1 MSVINKN
8 RINAIKNKALFIKSK
23 NLKLS
28 SAQFRPSRIVLNSAS
43 THEIITNFLDQLNK
57 WTQAALEVEAG
68 NWLHPKWE
76 TKGARE
82 LIVEYLAELD
92 DYSLTTLITY
102 LCYYKNGL
110 DQPEILQLLDKQ
122 VNNSSATATAAAK
135 VIIEFSGQLSQT
147 IKEYK
152 IDKVNA
158 WFANQ
163 EGMEVNFISTLKLA
177 KNKANN
183 LLNTFHLTE
192 SIKYEA
198 KNIKK
203 TLYRL
208 NLRNNEVAP
217 AKLAQEILK
226 SISAIEKSII
236 SAYDGSN
243 TSTEFAAFKTRSQPI
258 QDHIQTIKQ
267 AVKQFNQAKFDN
279 KKLRITITER
289 IEKVAEGAEKLFS
302 PAENDKVPLQLA
314 LLKNELDK
322 AAQRIT
328 NYHKIV
334 KGGGVIDAATS
345 LLNGGIV
352 PVILYS
358 AIADMGLANNE
369 IIKHNYLG
377 NEFPHGTE
385 GATALGGVSQLFT
398 GILWAINRQIGIGIS
413 SVEKQAI
420 GVYKNYLLQLIKQ
433 YHQQGG
439 RLSAE
444 EERFYRKF
452 LAIKRGNK
460 FTDFFRPK
468 WLVDTQSAAKFD
480 KILLQSSGTDTQA
493 RNLEDTLSATTEKTT
508 EDIKKGNLSPE
519 AVLVK
524 DFEEGYYSFVNLKY
538 KLQNLIESQNFSEL
552 NKLLETISQTNNHKI
567 KNILP
572 IITFKNA
579 KLRGNLLTHI
589 LEAERKNPQ
598 DEAIKNCLT
607 QVIGIITDPM
617 VESSELF
624 KKISSLSFIDTV
636 AYIQEIYKVT
646 NKYSFLIDW
655 QHILLAIKMNSQ
667 LTQANKKELFQIL
680 HDELN
685 NKSEGKFRAIRIK
698 RNKFSTEAAL
708 GGLFYQA
715 WNLKNVAELSCQ
727 SGLSALVDQMPGHE
741 VAKHLE
747 DALIS
752 HTTAI
757 VGYSAFSVS
766 CALFSILNPLSE
778 YLSRGNTTT
787 FKTALRIVE
796 NVSTSV
802 NLDNLVNAKK
812 IASQSDNFPSLVE
825 ADNTED
831 SPPQPIKTDPIDQ
844 TNLVTGDASAA
855 VNNDRSILN
864 SVFWLQAHIHKVINS
879 AKSIEELQQD
889 LLIFS
894 ELTSDNKKTI
904 YFALNSVYEGEILFN
919 SVLNKIEQLTDIEA
933 AKDKKQNLLT
943 TKPLIDGSNASE
955 LAQSKGESLLNS
967 LLRLWGE
974 IVKEE
979 VEFEIT
985 HGAYPQLRNSSITQ
999 WSMSDFEQYIAFTS
1013 NFNTA
1018 NDALKHLYKI
1028 LGIIQLDVSLER
1040 RAAKMA
1046 YLSSIIHRAK
1056 FDNTS
1061 RWVALRKRSEK
1072 ELLIMTT
1079 LLRLSLC
1086 AISGGISI
1094 ALLSTGVGA
1103 AIVIPVLLFISA
1115 LRGVLGSLINNLELK
1130 NTKQYKNAMSMLS
1143 QAYANLDDS
1152 EKQQVYAMLRQ
1163 QKNTTYEKIEELI
1176 QFKPSA
1182 GQEAKLAKSQT
1193 LQHKF
1198 EAIMLDYRREREQEN
1213 PTNFLKA
1220 TVATDARTPAVTE
1233 EFNLPV
1239 TSNSPE
1245 AMKLIQEIQLL
1256 LLDSGGII
1264 DKYMA
1269 SQSLFKI
1276 VAVVYKAELAIEDK
1290 LNILLQLTY
1299 LFKER
1304 AINFGVKLSEERD
1317 YIRKQNYFINDILIG
1332 LVSTIPSILG
1342 ISDLGIPVLCQGIAA
1357 PTIGVS
1363 LNLYTNL
1370 STATPKKNN
1379 TASYQKCMKFL
1390 KYSLIYFLTELKSS
1404 ELDHKLIKNYEQ
1416 EVMKILKNHTGRSI
1430 FTRVGDTASYKEYQA
1445 MSGAQA

>member
-43 THEIITNFLDQLNK
+43 AHEIITNFLDQLNK
-57 WTQAALEVEAG
+57 WTQAALEAEAG

-122 VNNSSATATAAAK
+122 VNNSSATATASAK

-163 EGMEVNFISTLKLA
+163 EGMEVNFISTLKLV

-267 AVKQFNQAKFDN
+267 AVKQFNQDKLDN

-352 PVILYS
+352 PVIIYS

-420 GVYKNYLLQLIKQ
+420 GVYKNYLLQLINQ

-480 KILLQSSGTDTQA
+480 KILLQSSGTDTQD
-493 RNLEDTLSATTEKTT
+493 RN
-508 EDIKKGNLSPE
+508 I
-519 AVLVK
+519 
-524 DFEEGYYSFVNLKY
+524 
-538 KLQNLIESQNFSEL
+538 
-552 NKLLETISQTNNHKI
+552 
-567 KNILP
+567 
-572 IITFKNA
+572 
-579 KLRGNLLTHI
+579 
-589 LEAERKNPQ
+589 
-598 DEAIKNCLT
+598 
-607 QVIGIITDPM
+607 
-617 VESSELF
+617 
-624 KKISSLSFIDTV
+624 
-636 AYIQEIYKVT
+636 
-646 NKYSFLIDW
+646 
-655 QHILLAIKMNSQ
+655 
-667 LTQANKKELFQIL
+667 
-680 HDELN
+680 
-685 NKSEGKFRAIRIK
+685 
-698 RNKFSTEAAL
+698 
-708 GGLFYQA
+708 
-715 WNLKNVAELSCQ
+715 
-727 SGLSALVDQMPGHE
+727 VD
-741 VAKHLE
+741 
-747 DALIS
+747 
-752 HTTAI
+752 
-757 VGYSAFSVS
+757 
-766 CALFSILNPLSE
+766 
-778 YLSRGNTTT
+778 
-787 FKTALRIVE
+787 
-796 NVSTSV
+796 
-802 NLDNLVNAKK
+802 
-812 IASQSDNFPSLVE
+812 
-825 ADNTED
+825 
-831 SPPQPIKTDPIDQ
+831 
-844 TNLVTGDASAA
+844 
-855 VNNDRSILN
+855 
-864 SVFWLQAHIHKVINS
+864 
-879 AKSIEELQQD
+879 
-889 LLIFS
+889 
-894 ELTSDNKKTI
+894 
-904 YFALNSVYEGEILFN
+904 
-919 SVLNKIEQLTDIEA
+919 
-933 AKDKKQNLLT
+933 
-943 TKPLIDGSNASE
+943 
-955 LAQSKGESLLNS
+955 
-967 LLRLWGE
+967 
-974 IVKEE
+974 
-979 VEFEIT
+979 
-985 HGAYPQLRNSSITQ
+985 
-999 WSMSDFEQYIAFTS
+999 
-1013 NFNTA
+1013 
-1018 NDALKHLYKI
+1018 
-1028 LGIIQLDVSLER
+1028 
-1040 RAAKMA
+1040 
-1046 YLSSIIHRAK
+1046 
-1056 FDNTS
+1056 
-1061 RWVALRKRSEK
+1061 
-1072 ELLIMTT
+1072 
-1079 LLRLSLC
+1079 
-1086 AISGGISI
+1086 
-1094 ALLSTGVGA
+1094 
-1103 AIVIPVLLFISA
+1103 
-1115 LRGVLGSLINNLELK
+1115 
-1130 NTKQYKNAMSMLS
+1130 
-1143 QAYANLDDS
+1143 
-1152 EKQQVYAMLRQ
+1152 
-1163 QKNTTYEKIEELI
+1163 
-1176 QFKPSA
+1176 
-1182 GQEAKLAKSQT
+1182 
-1193 LQHKF
+1193 
-1198 EAIMLDYRREREQEN
+1198 
-1213 PTNFLKA
+1213 
-1220 TVATDARTPAVTE
+1220 
-1233 EFNLPV
+1233 
-1239 TSNSPE
+1239 
-1245 AMKLIQEIQLL
+1245 
-1256 LLDSGGII
+1256 
-1264 DKYMA
+1264 
-1269 SQSLFKI
+1269 
-1276 VAVVYKAELAIEDK
+1276 
-1290 LNILLQLTY
+1290 
-1299 LFKER
+1299 
-1304 AINFGVKLSEERD
+1304 
-1317 YIRKQNYFINDILIG
+1317 
-1332 LVSTIPSILG
+1332 
-1342 ISDLGIPVLCQGIAA
+1342 
-1357 PTIGVS
+1357 
-1363 LNLYTNL
+1363 
-1370 STATPKKNN
+1370 
-1379 TASYQKCMKFL
+1379 
-1390 KYSLIYFLTELKSS
+1390 
-1404 ELDHKLIKNYEQ
+1404 
-1416 EVMKILKNHTGRSI
+1416 
-1430 FTRVGDTASYKEYQA
+1430 
-1445 MSGAQA
+1445 